1 MLIQSHRVMKFATLE
16 AQHAQ
21 KKPHSF
27 LQGFPI
33 VLFFANSY
41 TGNHNRDIG

>member
-1 MLIQSHRVMKFATLE
+1 MKFATLE

-21 KKPHSF
+21 KKASQFPAR
-27 LQGFPI
+27 LPI